1 MSRTTLVA
9 NTATTDDALQTRRQ
23 ELIAVRES
31 SLDQVKQMRTVSV
44 ELVEGGGGADVVD
57 DGGFGEGAT
66 LEVERGRILAVASN
80 AATRIDQVDAALR
93 RIDWGTTGSA
103 NAAAS
108 RPPAR
113 LEALPEATQ
122 CVTWASRCHPPG
134 LTPAPPA
141 NW

>member
-9 NTATTDDALQTRRQ
+9 KTATTDDALQTRRQ
-23 ELIAVRES
+23 ELMAVRES
-31 SLDQVKQMRTVSV
+31 SLDQVKQMRNVSV

-66 LEVERGRILAVASN
+66 LEVERGRIQAVASN

-93 RIDWGTTGSA
+93 RIDSGNYGICERCRQPIA
-103 NAAAS
+103 
-108 RPPAR
+108 PAR

-122 CVTWASRCHPPG
+122 CVMCASR
-134 LTPAPPA
+134 PAIRLG
-141 NW
+141 

>member
-9 NTATTDDALQTRRQ
+9 KTATTDDALQTRRQ
-23 ELIAVRES
+23 ELMAVRES

-66 LEVERGRILAVASN
+66 LEVERGRIQAVASN

-93 RIDWGTTGSA
+93 RIDSGNYGICERCRQPIA
-103 NAAAS
+103 
-108 RPPAR
+108 PAR

-122 CVTWASRCHPPG
+122 CVMCASR
-134 LTPAPPA
+134 PAIRLG
-141 NW
+141 

>member
-1 MSRTTLVA
+1 MSRTNAAAT
-9 NTATTDDALQTRRQ
+9 TTDDALQNRRQ
-23 ELIAVRES
+23 ELMAVRES

-93 RIDWGTTGSA
+93 RIDSGNYGICERCRQPIA
-103 NAAAS
+103 
-108 RPPAR
+108 PAR

-122 CVTWASRCHPPG
+122 CVVCASR
-134 LTPAPPA
+134 PAIRLG
-141 NW
+141 

>member
-9 NTATTDDALQTRRQ
+9 KTATTDDALQTRRQ
-23 ELIAVRES
+23 ELMAVRES

-66 LEVERGRILAVASN
+66 LEVERGRIQAVASN

-93 RIDWGTTGSA
+93 RIDSGNYGICERCRQPIA
-103 NAAAS
+103 
-108 RPPAR
+108 PAR

-122 CVTWASRCHPPG
+122 CVVCASR
-134 LTPAPPA
+134 PAIRLG
-141 NW
+141 

>member
-1 MSRTTLVA
+1 MSRTSAAAAT
-9 NTATTDDALQTRRQ
+9 TTDDALQIRRQ
-23 ELIAVRES
+23 ELMAVRES

-93 RIDWGTTGSA
+93 RIDSGNYGICERCRQPIA
-103 NAAAS
+103 
-108 RPPAR
+108 PAR

-122 CVTWASRCHPPG
+122 CVVCASR
-134 LTPAPPA
+134 PAIRLG
-141 NW
+141 

>member
-9 NTATTDDALQTRRQ
+9 KTATTDDALQTRRQ

-93 RIDWGTTGSA
+93 RIDSGNYGICERCRQPIA
-103 NAAAS
+103 
-108 RPPAR
+108 PAR

-122 CVTWASRCHPPG
+122 CVMCASR
-134 LTPAPPA
+134 PAIRLG
-141 NW
+141 

>member
-1 MSRTTLVA
+1 
-9 NTATTDDALQTRRQ
+9 
-23 ELIAVRES
+23 
-31 SLDQVKQMRTVSV
+31 V

-93 RIDWGTTGSA
+93 RIDSGNYGICERCRQPIA
-103 NAAAS
+103 
-108 RPPAR
+108 PAR

-122 CVTWASRCHPPG
+122 CVMCASR
-134 LTPAPPA
+134 PAIRLG
-141 NW
+141 

>member
-9 NTATTDDALQTRRQ
+9 KPAATDDALQTRRQ

-93 RIDWGTTGSA
+93 RIDSGNYGICERCRQPIA
-103 NAAAS
+103 
-108 RPPAR
+108 PAR

-122 CVTWASRCHPPG
+122 CVVCASR
-134 LTPAPPA
+134 PAIRLA
-141 NW
+141 

>member
-9 NTATTDDALQTRRQ
+9 KTATTDDALQSRRQ
-23 ELIAVRES
+23 ELMAVRES

-66 LEVERGRILAVASN
+66 LEVERGRIQAVASN

-93 RIDWGTTGSA
+93 RIDSGNYGICERCRQPIA
-103 NAAAS
+103 
-108 RPPAR
+108 PAR

-122 CVTWASRCHPPG
+122 CVVCASR
-134 LTPAPPA
+134 PAIRLG
-141 NW
+141 